1 MRCFSFAGIPLLLS
15 KYWWEGV
22 KQLAKIGI
30 NEARVRDILKE
41 NDVEDEKITKAL
53 SQIIEENNQAIE
65 SKLGSETTEKRI
77 ADYG

>member
-1 MRCFSFAGIPLLLS
+1 M
-15 KYWWEGV
+15 
-22 KQLAKIGI
+22 AKIGI